1 MKVSL
6 QLLFLFSFLTLTSSC
21 HVGRFFVRNF
31 ANISDERVFPY
42 DEVATGSTK
51 SVLPKA
57 TSAYGLD
64 SLKMSTEKWEHD
76 LSGFLKERTST
87 VGFLVLHQDSI
98 VFEEYYDGYQ
108 ASSTSMIFSVS
119 KSIISLLCGIAVDE
133 GHIASVDDPVVKY
146 LPEFADGHPFW
157 KELTVRQCLDMRS
170 GLDYKESYS
179 NPFSDMAKLYY
190 GTNSVK
196 QLKKL
201 GFAAKPGTRH
211 SYQSGTTSIIGLV
224 VERATGVPL
233 AQYLSEKVWQ
243 PMGMEFPATFSLDDK
258 KHRVAKAYCGINAT
272 TRDLGRIGQLYSN
285 RGRYNGKQI
294 VSEQWV
300 EASITPDAEND
311 LYQYQWYSPRVLLRN
326 EKGKPRLFED
336 SLAAVTVIETEGLNN
351 SRIYPSKGKYA
362 VKYTSGAFYAQ
373 GILNQLIYVDPE
385 SETVIV
391 RQGKKW
397 DDGYLWLFD
406 AIIAKV
412 KATKSKRG

>member
-1 MKVSL
+1 
-6 QLLFLFSFLTLTSSC
+6 
-21 HVGRFFVRNF
+21 
-31 ANISDERVFPY
+31 
-42 DEVATGSTK
+42 
-51 SVLPKA
+51 
-57 TSAYGLD
+57 
-64 SLKMSTEKWEHD
+64 MSTEKWEHN

-119 KSIISLLCGIAVDE
+119 KSITSLLCGIAVDE
-133 GHIASVDDPVVKY
+133 GHIASVDDPVVEY
-146 LPEFADGHPFW
+146 LPEFADGHPYW
-157 KELTVRQCLDMRS
+157 NELTVRQCLDMRS

-201 GFAAKPGTRH
+201 GFVAKPGTRH

-272 TRDLGRIGQLYSN
+272 TRDLARIGQLYLN

-294 VSEQWV
+294 VSEEWV

-311 LYQYQWYSPRVLLRN
+311 LYQYQWYSPRVLLRT

-336 SLAAVTVIETEGLNN
+336 SLSAVSVIDTESLNN

-362 VKYTSGAFYAQ
+362 VRYTSGAFYAQ
-373 GILNQLIYVDPE
+373 GILNQLIYVCLLYTSPSPRDRTRSRMP
-385 SETVIV
+385 SS
-391 RQGKKW
+391 
-397 DDGYLWLFD
+397 
-406 AIIAKV
+406 A
-412 KATKSKRG
+412 